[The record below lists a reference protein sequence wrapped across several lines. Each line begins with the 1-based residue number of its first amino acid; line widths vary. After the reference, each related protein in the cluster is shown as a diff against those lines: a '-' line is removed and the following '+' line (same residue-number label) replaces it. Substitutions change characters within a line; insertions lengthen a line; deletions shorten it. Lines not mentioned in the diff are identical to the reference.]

1 MYDQSSMI
9 ILENTTNL
17 EHVRYFFINILLSY
31 LFKIEHIKHL

>member
-9 ILENTTNL
+9 ILENTTIL
-17 EHVRYFFINILLSY
+17 ERVHKFFINILLSS